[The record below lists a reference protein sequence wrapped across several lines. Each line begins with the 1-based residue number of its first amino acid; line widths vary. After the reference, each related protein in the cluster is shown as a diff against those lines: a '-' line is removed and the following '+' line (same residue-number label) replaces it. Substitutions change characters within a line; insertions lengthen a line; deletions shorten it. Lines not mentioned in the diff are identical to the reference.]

1 MENTNPF
8 KALEP
13 DASCPPYLKQEVISE
28 IDMIRNSLQVV
39 EVYAYDIFAAFT
51 VFVCELLP
59 NENQPQ

>member
-13 DASCPPYLKQEVISE
+13 DASCPAYLKQEVVSE

-51 VFVCELLP
+51 VFVSELLP